1 LIKQNNKSFLIFDC
15 RSEEEFAAG
24 HIKGALNM
32 PSKNELFQFL
42 FDDQKRFTSLV
53 AQGTILIFHCE
64 FSERRAPILYK
75 SLREKDREIN
85 LEIYPKLYFP
95 EIYIMQGGFS

>member
-1 LIKQNNKSFLIFDC
+1 LIKQKNKNFIIFDC

-24 HIKGALNM
+24 HIKEALNM
-32 PSKNELFQFL
+32 PNKNKLFEFL
-42 FDDQKRFTSLV
+42 FDDQNRFTKLV

-85 LEIYPKLYFP
+85 LEIYPKLFFP
-95 EIYIMQGGFS
+95 EIYII

>member
-1 LIKQNNKSFLIFDC
+1 
-15 RSEEEFAAG
+15 
-24 HIKGALNM
+24 M

-42 FDDQKRFTSLV
+42 FGDRQRFNDLM
-53 AQGTILIFHCE
+53 AQGTIFIFHCE

-75 SLREKDREIN
+75 SLREKDRDIN
-85 LEIYPKLYFP
+85 IEIYPKLYFP

>member
-1 LIKQNNKSFLIFDC
+1 MIFDC

-24 HIKGALNM
+24 HIRGAKNM
-32 PSKNELFQFL
+32 PSKNELFQYL
-42 FDDQKRFTSLV
+42 YDDQQRFTDLMS
-53 AQGTILIFHCE
+53 QGTILIFHCE

-85 LEIYPKLYFP
+85 IEIYPRLHFP
-95 EIYIMQGGFS
+95 EIYIM

>member
-1 LIKQNNKSFLIFDC
+1 MIFDC

-42 FDDQKRFTSLV
+42 FGDRQRFNDLM
-53 AQGTILIFHCE
+53 AQGTIFIFHCE

-75 SLREKDREIN
+75 SLREKDRDIN
-85 LEIYPKLYFP
+85 IEIYPKLFFT

>member
-1 LIKQNNKSFLIFDC
+1 VIFDC

-24 HIKGALNM
+24 HIRGAMNM

-42 FDDQKRFTSLV
+42 FGDRQRFNDLM
-53 AQGTILIFHCE
+53 AQGTIFIFHCE

-75 SLREKDREIN
+75 SLREKDRDIN
-85 LEIYPKLYFP
+85 IEIYPKLYFP
-95 EIYIMQGGFS
+95 EIYIM

>member
-1 LIKQNNKSFLIFDC
+1 MIFDC

-24 HIKGALNM
+24 HIRGAMNM

-42 FDDQKRFTSLV
+42 FGDRQRFNDLM
-53 AQGTILIFHCE
+53 AQGTIFIFHCE

-75 SLREKDREIN
+75 SLREKDRDIN
-85 LEIYPKLYFP
+85 IEIYPKLYFP
-95 EIYIMQGGFS
+95 EIYIM

>member
-1 LIKQNNKSFLIFDC
+1 VIFDC

-42 FDDQKRFTSLV
+42 FGDRQRFNDLM
-53 AQGTILIFHCE
+53 AQGTIFIFHCE

-75 SLREKDREIN
+75 SLREKDRDIN
-85 LEIYPKLYFP
+85 IEIYPKLFFT

>member
-1 LIKQNNKSFLIFDC
+1 MIFDC

-24 HIKGALNM
+24 HIRGAMNM

-42 FDDQKRFTSLV
+42 FGDRQRFNDLM
-53 AQGTILIFHCE
+53 AQGTIFIFHCE

-75 SLREKDREIN
+75 SLREKDRDIN
-85 LEIYPKLYFP
+85 IEIYPKLYFP
-95 EIYIMQGGFS
+95 EIIKIIVP